1 MKKEAFSWFD
11 CLLPN
16 LEVEDEARPVGAL
29 GVLLQDLDI
38 LTKVGDALYGE
49 LLSDYKSWTTRSHER
64 RGRGLH
70 AIDIEHCSGQLTEQ
84 VT

>member
-1 MKKEAFSWFD
+1 MD

-49 LLSDYKSWTTRSHER
+49 LLSASTNLRQQDHMRDGAEVYMR
-64 RGRGLH
+64 
-70 AIDIEHCSGQLTEQ
+70 LTLNTVQ
-84 VT
+84 AS